1 MTTLEHLR
9 HLFEYDDW
17 ATRRMIA
24 ALRNDH
30 SDRSRQILAHILT
43 TKQEYFDRL
52 HGKDSTGFNFWPD
65 LSLDECS
72 ELSTVTKDRF
82 ERMLDRFD
90 DEGLGLRAAY
100 RTSEGVPHSNTFR
113 EILTQVLFHSAT
125 HRGNIILKL
134 REEGI
139 EPPQTD
145 YIVYLRETT

>member
-1 MTTLEHLR
+1 
-9 HLFEYDDW
+9 
-17 ATRRMIA
+17 MIA